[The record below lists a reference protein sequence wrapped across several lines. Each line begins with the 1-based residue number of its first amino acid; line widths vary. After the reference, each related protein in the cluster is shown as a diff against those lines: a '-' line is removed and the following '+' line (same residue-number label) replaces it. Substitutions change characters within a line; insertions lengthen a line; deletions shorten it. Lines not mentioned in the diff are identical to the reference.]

1 MAPLIALS
9 LAGLKTKE
17 EILAYIEGFEAA
29 TGRRALFELS
39 FNMGRD
45 FLHSLR
51 PVLQGRTVSV
61 HATCPATE
69 CFPSLAGEDAGVI
82 EQSNRDL
89 DATLE
94 TALLFGADIV
104 VVHPGYATH
113 RAIPAD
119 EDRRKAML
127 TGAEF
132 RADIRV
138 KEGAICGP
146 GYAATERY
154 RAFLERTLANLAPFC
169 RRCAGRGVG
178 LAVENLN
185 PRVGYLIQT
194 PDDVIEAVQRL
205 PAAGICLDIGHL
217 WISAQVYGFGFREGV
232 RRILDTGRVVS
243 AHLHSNHAAGQGAAR
258 YTDDHLCLDD
268 GNVPVREALAL
279 LARSVANLVIE
290 SKQEPLANGV
300 WLHRYLEQWRTTPA
314 SGGQERPG
322 GA

>member
-1 MAPLIALS
+1 MESLIALS
-9 LAGLKTKE
+9 LAGLKKKE

-39 FNMGRD
+39 FNMERD
-45 FLHSLR
+45 FLQALR

-61 HATCPATE
+61 HAACPATE
-69 CFPSLAGEDAGVI
+69 CFPSLAGGDPDVI

-94 TALLFGADIV
+94 TAVQFGAGIV
-104 VVHPGYATH
+104 VVHPGYATD

-119 EDRRKAML
+119 EARRKAML

-138 KEGAICGP
+138 EEGSICGP

-154 RAFLERTLANLAPFC
+154 RAFLERTLANLASFC

-194 PDDVIEAVQRL
+194 PDDVIETVQRL
-205 PAAGICLDIGHL
+205 PEAGICLDIGHL
-217 WISAQVYGFGFREGV
+217 WISDQVYGFGFLEGI
-232 RRILDTGRVVS
+232 RRILATGRVVS
-243 AHLHSNHAAGQGAAR
+243 AHLHSNHAASRGAGGAR
-258 YTDDHLCLDD
+258 YTDDHLCLAA
-268 GNVPVREALAL
+268 GNVPVRAALEL
-279 LARSVANLVIE
+279 LAASGANLVIE
-290 SKQEPLANGV
+290 SKQEALANGL
-300 WLHRYLEQWRTTPA
+300 WLHRFLEKEPCA
-314 SGGQERPG
+314 DDSSC
-322 GA
+322 